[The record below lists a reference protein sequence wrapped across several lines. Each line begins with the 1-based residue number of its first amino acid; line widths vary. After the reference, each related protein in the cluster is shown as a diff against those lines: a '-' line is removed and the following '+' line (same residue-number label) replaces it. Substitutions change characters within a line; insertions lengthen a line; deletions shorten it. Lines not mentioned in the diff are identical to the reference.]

1 MEKSLS
7 GPYTEKV
14 TARIKLKESTINV
27 TYTLN
32 TGQPFIEIEIETMWL
47 EVGSG
52 EKGTPTLRMQFPFAI
67 ENAHARYEIPYGS
80 IERKLNAGEEVPALR
95 WADVAGTQK
104 GTDREVSCTLLN
116 DCKYGHS
123 LNGSTLR
130 LTLIRS
136 SIRPDPIPEVG
147 HHTMRMALLPE
158 GRVLEVNELKKYG
171 YNFNH
176 PLQVIN
182 TDIHQGTF
190 PSKSEAI
197 ISVNSPNVL
206 LTAIKKAESNN
217 DIILRFLETNGISD
231 EVDVQINDQYFG
243 QVSNAFEVD
252 LLERPLDNS
261 TVKLE
266 NNLLTFNVG
275 SYCLTSLRITF

>member
-1 MEKSLS
+1 
-7 GPYTEKV
+7 
-14 TARIKLKESTINV
+14 
-27 TYTLN
+27 
-32 TGQPFIEIEIETMWL
+32 
-47 EVGSG
+47 
-52 EKGTPTLRMQFPFAI
+52 
-67 ENAHARYEIPYGS
+67 
-80 IERKLNAGEEVPALR
+80 
-95 WADVAGTQK
+95 
-104 GTDREVSCTLLN
+104 
-116 DCKYGHS
+116 
-123 LNGSTLR
+123 
-130 LTLIRS
+130 
-136 SIRPDPIPEVG
+136 
-147 HHTMRMALLPE
+147 MALLPE